1 MLKQNTLH
9 PFPPSPPPSPTK
21 KVKIIKK
28 QKQKKKMDF
37 EANFRGVNSVL
48 VKKLHDFEITCP
60 TKWILNQHQSPPLQK
75 CIRALACIANYML
88 STMSVDDH
96 F

>member
-1 MLKQNTLH
+1 
-9 PFPPSPPPSPTK
+9 
-21 KVKIIKK
+21 
-28 QKQKKKMDF
+28 MDF

-48 VKKLHDFEITCP
+48 VKKLHDFEITWP

-75 CIRALACIANYML
+75 CIRALACIASYML

>member
-1 MLKQNTLH
+1 MLKQNSLH
-9 PFPPSPPPSPTK
+9 PFAPSLPHK

-28 QKQKKKMDF
+28 QKKKKMDF

-75 CIRALACIANYML
+75 CIRALACIASYML
-88 STMSVDDH
+88 STMPVDDH